1 MSSNL
6 LDIQKHLHEVG
17 RELVE
22 ECQSMN
28 TWMRSSTVVTGVNIG
43 SPCLRA
49 AEDRRKGDSLSPET
63 CLWIHGF
70 GTPVKKSNRAQPKT
84 QRTLLLRSNIK
95 GHEILPVPHVQSVF
109 NQRGRCPGD
118 VA

>member
-1 MSSNL
+1 
-6 LDIQKHLHEVG
+6 
-17 RELVE
+17 
-22 ECQSMN
+22 MN
-28 TWMRSSTVVTGVNIG
+28 MWKRSSTVVTGVNIG

-49 AEDRRKGDSLSPET
+49 AERIGVRGISLSPET
-63 CLWIHGF
+63 CLRIHGF
-70 GTPVKKSNRAQPKT
+70 GTRVKKSNRAQPKT